1 MMKKTRKHLRAKARA
16 AKKSLT
22 VWFSA
27 AVPVL
32 LAGAEALKDQLP
44 ALGEL
49 LTGWHLVAASV
60 AVSIVVAWLRVRNV
74 ECHDDK
80 HDGEVQ

>member
-1 MMKKTRKHLRAKARA
+1 MKKTRKNLRAKARA
-16 AKKSLT
+16 QKSLT

-49 LTGWHLVAASV
+49 LTGWRLVAASV
-60 AVSIVVAWLRVRNV
+60 AVSIVVAWLRVRSI